1 MIPLIEKA
9 GVPYISLAASKQ
21 VNNPDDGSSRKWTFK
36 TAQGDDIV
44 IPKLLEYLKSQDL
57 TNVAW
62 LGVANSYGTSG
73 HEEFEKLAPEYG
85 IQAIVEEE
93 FEATVNDAKAMLTKV
108 KKENPQAI
116 IVWGTAKE
124 SAVITKNIRELGMEM
139 PIIESHGIGSKDFI
153 ELAGDAANGVIFPA
167 GKLLVVDELAESD
180 KQKSTLLKYKAAFEK
195 TYNKEPSTFGGHT
208 WDAFHILKI
217 ALEKSKG
224 DKAKIR
230 DELEKTQSFIGISGE
245 FNMTSDDH
253 NGLGPDSL
261 IMVKIDD
268 DGKWSIGE

>member
-1 MIPLIEKA
+1 
-9 GVPYISLAASKQ
+9 
-21 VNNPDDGSSRKWTFK
+21 
-36 TAQGDDIV
+36 
-44 IPKLLEYLKSQDL
+44 
-57 TNVAW
+57 
-62 LGVANSYGTSG
+62 
-73 HEEFEKLAPEYG
+73 
-85 IQAIVEEE
+85 
-93 FEATVNDAKAMLTKV
+93 MLTKV